1 MSENKIPR
9 RPHDIDVA
17 TFRALTARDD
27 VTAVHVRDVDH
38 GTATRARLDITGAPE
53 LPSTAFVK
61 LAPTKPAERF
71 FNRFMALAH
80 NEAEV
85 YGRLHPELA
94 QVMPALYG
102 AASDGH
108 GRAVVI
114 LEDLSLRD
122 ADFPPLATGATAA
135 QALAVAGALATVHQK
150 FWQSTRFDADLAFL
164 SPARSRN
171 TRLGPHSWH
180 LLRTIPKDFYDIA
193 PPQFRDEAK
202 MLIENRWDIA
212 ALMRTYP
219 QTLLHGD
226 THLGNICFVG
236 DRPVLFDWQVSS
248 CGPAVK
254 DLAYFAATS
263 IDSDIRRAI
272 DTDLVR
278 TYVDTLNADGT
289 TRLNFDDAWESYRLL
304 AFTAYIAA
312 GVTAAFGRRLQG
324 EAPTRAGL
332 DRAVQAVGDFG
343 SLDLLRARIDGTDSG
358 RKSS

>member
-1 MSENKIPR
+1 MTDNMIPR
-9 RPHDIDVA
+9 RPTDIDAA

-27 VTAVHVRDVDH
+27 VTAVRVRDVDH

-53 LPSTAFVK
+53 LPATAFVK
-61 LAPTKPAERF
+61 LAPTRPAERF
-71 FNRFMALAH
+71 FNRFMGLAH

-102 AASDGH
+102 AASDGR

-122 ADFPPLATGATAA
+122 ADFPTLATGASAE
-135 QALAVAGALATVHQK
+135 QALTVAAALATVHQK
-150 FWQSTRFDADLAFL
+150 FWQSARFGTDLAFL
-164 SPARSRN
+164 GPAQSRN
-171 TRLGPHSWH
+171 SRLGPHSWH

-193 PPQFRDEAK
+193 PPEFREEAK
-202 MLIENRWDIA
+202 MLIANRWAIA
-212 ALMRTYP
+212 ALLRTYP
-219 QTLLHGD
+219 QSLIHGD
-226 THLGNICFVG
+226 THLGNIGFV
-236 DRPVLFDWQVSS
+236 DERPVVFDWQVSS
-248 CGPAVK
+248 CGPAIK

-263 IDSDIRRAI
+263 IDTDVRRAI
-272 DTDLVR
+272 DTELVR

-289 TRLNFDDAWESYRLL
+289 MRLSFDDAWESYRLL
-304 AFTAYIAA
+304 VFTAYIAA

-332 DRAVQAVGDFG
+332 DRAVQAVRDFG
-343 SLDLLRARIDGTDSG
+343 SLDLLRARLDD
-358 RKSS
+358 

>member
-1 MSENKIPR
+1 LTRSSVPR

-17 TFRALTARDD
+17 MFRSLTSRDD

-38 GTATRARLDITGAPE
+38 GTATRARLDITGAPG
-53 LPSTAFVK
+53 LPGTAFVK
-61 LAPTKPAERF
+61 LAPTRPAERF

-80 NEAEV
+80 NEAEA
-85 YGRLHPELA
+85 YLRLHAELSE
-94 QVMPALYG
+94 VMPGLYG

-108 GRAVVI
+108 GHAVVI
-114 LEDLSLRD
+114 LEDL
-122 ADFPPLATGATAA
+122 APCEAVFPPLATGATAE

-150 FWQSTRFDADLAFL
+150 FWKSPRFDDDLAYL

-180 LLRTIPKDFYDIA
+180 LIRTIPKDFNDIV
-193 PPQFRDEAK
+193 PPDIRDEAK
-202 MLIENRWDIA
+202 MLVKRRWAIA

-219 QTLLHGD
+219 HSLIHGD

-236 DRPVLFDWQVSS
+236 GRPILFDWQVTS

-263 IDSDIRRAI
+263 IDTDTRRAI

-278 TYVDTLNADGT
+278 TYVDILNADGT
-289 TRLNFDDAWESYRLL
+289 TRLTFDEAWDSYRLL
-304 AFTAYIAA
+304 AFTGFIAA
-312 GVTAAFGRRLQG
+312 GVTAVFGRRLQG

-332 DRAVQAVGDFG
+332 DRAVRALRDFD
-343 SLDLLRARIDGTDSG
+343 SLDLLRARLA
-358 RKSS
+358 

>member
-1 MSENKIPR
+1 LSKKKIPR

-17 TFRALTARDD
+17 MFRMLTARDD

-38 GTATRARLDITGAPE
+38 GTATRARLDITGAPT
-53 LPSTAFVK
+53 LPATAFVK

-85 YGRLHPELA
+85 YGRLQPELGL
-94 QVMPALYG
+94 VMPALYG
-102 AASDGH
+102 AASNGR

-114 LEDLSLRD
+114 LEDLSLRN
-122 ADFPPLATGATAA
+122 AEFPPLATGATAA

-150 FWQSTRFDADLAFL
+150 FWQSPRFDADLAFL
-164 SPARSRN
+164 GPARSRN
-171 TRLGPHSWH
+171 TRFGPHSWH

-193 PPQFRDEAK
+193 PPRFRDEAK
-202 MLIENRWDIA
+202 MLIDNRWDIA

-219 QTLLHGD
+219 QTLIHGD
-226 THLGNICFVG
+226 THLGNICFLG
-236 DRPVLFDWQVSS
+236 DRPVLFDWQVAS

-263 IDSDIRRAI
+263 VDSDIRRAI
-272 DTDLVR
+272 DADLVR

-289 TRLNFDDAWESYRLL
+289 IRLSFDDAWESYRLF

-332 DRAVQAVGDFG
+332 ARAVQAVGDLG
-343 SLDLLRARIDGTDSG
+343 SLDLLRARLEA
-358 RKSS
+358 

>member
-1 MSENKIPR
+1 MNPSKQQRIPR
-9 RPHDIDVA
+9 RPHDIDVT
-17 TFRALTARDD
+17 TFRALTSRDD

-38 GTATRARLDITGAPE
+38 GTATRARLDITGAPD
-53 LPSTAFVK
+53 LPGTAFVK
-61 LAPTKPAERF
+61 LAPTRPAERF

-80 NEAEV
+80 NEAEA
-85 YGRLHPELA
+85 YRRLHPELSE
-94 QVMPALYG
+94 VMPGLYG
-102 AASDGH
+102 AASDGR

-114 LEDLSLRD
+114 LEDLSLRG
-122 ADFPPLATGATAA
+122 AAFPPLATGATDE
-135 QALAVAGALATVHQK
+135 QALAVAGALATVHRK
-150 FWQSTRFDADLAFL
+150 FWESSRFDADLAYL
-164 SPARSRN
+164 GPTRSRN

-180 LLRTIPKDFYDIA
+180 LLHTIPKDFNDIA
-193 PPQFRDEAK
+193 PPEIRAQAK
-202 MLIENRWDIA
+202 MLIKHRWAIA

-219 QTLLHGD
+219 RTLIHGD

-236 DRPVLFDWQVSS
+236 ERPMLFDWQVTS

-263 IDSDIRRAI
+263 IDSDTRRAI

-278 TYVDTLNADGT
+278 AYVEELNADGI
-289 TRLNFDDAWESYRLL
+289 TRLTFDDAWDSYQLL

-332 DRAVQAVGDFG
+332 DRAVQALRDFD
-343 SLDLLRARIDGTDSG
+343 SLALLRARLGQG
-358 RKSS
+358 AG

>member
-1 MSENKIPR
+1 MTTNRIPR
-9 RPHDIDVA
+9 RPHEIDVA
-17 TFRALTARDD
+17 AFRALTARDD

-53 LPSTAFVK
+53 LPATAFVK

-102 AASDGH
+102 AASDGG
-108 GRAVVI
+108 GRAVVL

-122 ADFPPLATGATAA
+122 AVFPPLATGATAA

-150 FWQSTRFDADLAFL
+150 FWQSPRFDADLAFL
-164 SPARSRN
+164 GPARSRN

-193 PPQFRDEAK
+193 PPEFRDEAK
-202 MLIENRWDIA
+202 MLIKNRWDIA

-219 QTLLHGD
+219 HSLIHGD

-289 TRLNFDDAWESYRLL
+289 MRLSFDDAWESYRLFV
-304 AFTAYIAA
+304 FTAYIAA

-332 DRAVQAVGDFG
+332 DRAVQAVRDFG
-343 SLDLLRARIDGTDSG
+343 SLDLLRARLS
-358 RKSS
+358 RPAKRQR